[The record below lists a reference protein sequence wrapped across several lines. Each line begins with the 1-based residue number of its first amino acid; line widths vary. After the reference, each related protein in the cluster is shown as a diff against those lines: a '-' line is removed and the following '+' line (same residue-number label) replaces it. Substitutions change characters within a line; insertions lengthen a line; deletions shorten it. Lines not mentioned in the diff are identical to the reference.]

1 MLDVVSFH
9 VRAVVREITTTAA
22 QLFLFSFG
30 FFVSIAFVCTLT
42 VNAMMFFLVLHSF
55 GTPNGN
61 GFTAY

>member
-42 VNAMMFFLVLHSF
+42 VNAMMFFS
-55 GTPNGN
+55 PS
-61 GFTAY
+61 